1 MQNIEISELME
12 RYRSI
17 SRTIQNDI
25 QNCSRIVN
33 TVITRDELNSKTS
46 ADLNSTIAILDNMK
60 DAWGN
65 FSSWMLAITLD
76 DLEEARTNCA
86 PGVIDIRSKMIRSKK
101 KIAKEFKLKNLDIT
115 IEQDDQAFIN
125 TYIPYFEQVL
135 DLLIGNAAKYSTEG
149 GSIDISYSRNAHSNG
164 ISISISSMGP
174 MVEKF
179 EIPFLCNDGY
189 RGEKAKK
196 ATSLGQGKG
205 LFIAKKICDL
215 IYARMVFTANP
226 RSTFEIGGVPYSN
239 FEAQLFIPDDVSTET
254 AQKSQ
259 TNSNSHFP

>member
-1 MQNIEISELME
+1 MSKIEISDLME

-25 QNCSRIVN
+25 QNCSRVVN
-33 TVITRDELNSKTS
+33 TVIIRDELASKTS
-46 ADLNSTIAILDNMK
+46 ADLRTTIDILDNMK
-60 DAWGN
+60 EAWGN

-76 DLEEARTNCA
+76 NLDEARTNCA
-86 PGVIDIRSKMIRSKK
+86 PGVIDIRSKLVRSKK
-101 KIAKEFKLKNLDIT
+101 KIEKELRLKRLDIN
-115 IEQDDQAFIN
+115 IELDDQAFIN

-149 GSIDISYSRNAHSNG
+149 GSIDINYSRSANSNG
-164 ISISISSMGP
+164 ISVVISSIGP

-196 ATSLGQGKG
+196 STSQGQGKG
-205 LFIAKKICDL
+205 LYIADKICKL
-215 IYARMVFTANP
+215 IYAKLSFTANP
-226 RSTFEIGGVPYSN
+226 RSNFEVSGIPYAN
-239 FEAQLFIPDDVSTET
+239 FEAQIFLPDDVESESPL
-254 AQKSQ
+254 KL
-259 TNSNSHFP
+259 

>member
-1 MQNIEISELME
+1 MSNIEISDLME

-33 TVITRDELNSKTS
+33 TVMNRDELTSKTS
-46 ADLNSTIAILDNMK
+46 ADLSSTIDILDNMK

-76 DLEEARTNCA
+76 DLDEARKNCA
-86 PGVIDIRSKMIRSKK
+86 PGLIDIRSKLIRSKK
-101 KIAKEFKLKNLDIT
+101 KIGKEFKLKNLDIA
-115 IEQDDQAFIN
+115 IEQDDQAVIN

-135 DLLIGNAAKYSTEG
+135 DLLIGNAAKYSNEG
-149 GSIDISYSRNAHSNG
+149 GSIDISYSRNAHSNN

-196 ATSLGQGKG
+196 ATAQGQGKG
-205 LFIAKKICDL
+205 LFIANKICNL
-215 IYARMVFTANP
+215 IYTRLTFSANP

-239 FEAQLFIPDDVSTET
+239 FEAQLIIPDDVNSEPP
-254 AQKSQ
+254 QKS
-259 TNSNSHFP
+259 